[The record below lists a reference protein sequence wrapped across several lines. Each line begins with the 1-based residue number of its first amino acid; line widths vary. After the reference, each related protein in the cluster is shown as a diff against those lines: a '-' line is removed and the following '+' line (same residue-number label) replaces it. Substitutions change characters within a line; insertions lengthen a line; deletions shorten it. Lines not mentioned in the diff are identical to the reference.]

1 MAGILTSLLSF
12 PLAPVRGVVSLARV
26 VQREV
31 DQELYGGRSHRRR
44 LEEIDDAARSGDI
57 SEADRDDA
65 QRAILDRLAQPP
77 KPRP

>member
-1 MAGILTSLLSF
+1 MAGILTSLFTL
-12 PLAPVRGVVSLARV
+12 PLAPVRAVVSLAQV

-44 LEEIDDAARSGDI
+44 LEEIDDAARSGAI

-77 KPRP
+77 ELRP